1 MSWNLMQQFKEFC
14 HFTWNVN
21 YVHNLVINLK
31 VIAYTNLAFISQA
44 RITIRLVVKQFDLM
58 NSCIVALGNIQ
69 GKTSKF

>member
-1 MSWNLMQQFKEFC
+1 MKLNATIQRVLSFHMKCQL
-14 HFTWNVN
+14 H

-58 NSCIVALGNIQ
+58 NSCIVALGSIQ